1 MTGRRIGGSEA
12 ANGQEISLATRA
24 AWLSFIG
31 GHTQGEIAKRLRV
44 SPAKAHRLIA
54 LAQKRGLVK
63 VFIEGAP
70 AECMALEDALTKT
83 FGLDHCV
90 VAPELEPGAAGDW
103 RGEFAAVAAAG
114 ARFLHHLLQAS
125 APIVVG
131 VGKGRTLAATVERMP
146 SLSRPDL
153 KFVSVSGS
161 LTRNLAANPFD
172 VVQRL
177 VEKTGGEGYFLP
189 VPYLAGSV
197 AEKQVLQAQDS
208 VQRLLSLARGAE
220 LFVIGLGAM
229 DENAHVKQTGMVTPA
244 EWRELREL
252 GAVGDLSGSFLDI
265 DGRPVASPVNRLSV
279 GLSLDQ
285 LRGRR
290 VVVLAGGAHKAA
302 AMLAA
307 LGTGVITDLIL
318 DEPAARR
325 LIGLA
330 GRRTAAPSQGV
341 RCKDASAGRAAQIG
355 R

>member
-1 MTGRRIGGSEA
+1 MTGRRIGGAET

-70 AECMALEDALTKT
+70 AECIALEDALTKI
-83 FGLDHCV
+83 FGLDNCV
-90 VAPELEPGAAGDW
+90 VAPELGHDAA
-103 RGEFAAVAAAG
+103 GEFAAVAAAG

-125 APIVVG
+125 APLVVG
-131 VGKGRTLAATVERMP
+131 VGKGRTLAATVEHMP
-146 SLSRPDL
+146 SLNRPDL

-197 AEKQVLQAQDS
+197 AEKRVLQAQDS
-208 VQRLLSLARGAE
+208 VKRLLSLARGAE

-229 DENAHVKQTGMVTPA
+229 DANAHVKQTGMVTPA
-244 EWRELREL
+244 EWRELQRL
-252 GAVGDLSGSFLDI
+252 GAVGDLMGSFLDI
-265 DGRPVASPVNRLSV
+265 HGRPVPAPVNRLSV
-279 GLSLDQ
+279 GLTLDQ

-290 VVVLAGGAHKAA
+290 VVVLAGGAYKAA

-330 GRRTAAPSQGV
+330 ERRPAAPPQGAQGAS
-341 RCKDASAGRAAQIG
+341 CEDGSAGRAA
-355 R
+355 

>member
-1 MTGRRIGGSEA
+1 MTDRRIGAAEA
-12 ANGQEISLATRA
+12 ANGQDISLATRA

-31 GHTQGEIAKRLRV
+31 GHTQGQIAKRLRV

-70 AECMALEDALTKT
+70 AECLALEDALGQR
-83 FGLDHCV
+83 FGLDNCV
-90 VAPELEPGAAGDW
+90 VAPELGQVAHRRGA
-103 RGEFAAVAAAG
+103 FAAVAAAG

-125 APIVVG
+125 APLVVG
-131 VGKGRTLAATVERMP
+131 VGKGRTLAATVDHMP
-146 SLSRPDL
+146 SLNRPDL

-197 AEKQVLQAQDS
+197 AEKQVLQAQES

-229 DENAHVKQTGMVTPA
+229 DANAHVKQTGMVTAA
-244 EWRELREL
+244 EWRQLERL
-252 GAVGDLSGSFLDI
+252 GAVGDLMGSFLDI
-265 DGRPVASPVNRLSV
+265 DGRPVPAPVNRLSV
-279 GLSLDQ
+279 GLTLDQ

-307 LGTGVITDLIL
+307 LGTGVITDLIV

-330 GRRTAAPSQGV
+330 ERRPATPPQGGA
-341 RCKDASAGRAAQIG
+341 REDASAGRAAQIG